1 MQRLKTRS
9 LAVLS
14 VTLPA
19 VLLVLVSGFIND
31 QVDEIDRTRASRSRL
46 QAQIHE
52 TIHRRYS
59 AAILET
65 RLRSRCGITAYIV
78 TMRDNVGNEFNLYYD
93 IDDGKPVRFDLL
105 NGCTGRATPRARP
118 GIQTPLSLEM

>member
-1 MQRLKTRS
+1 MQRPKTLS

-19 VLLVLVSGFIND
+19 VLLMLFSGFIND
-31 QVDEIDRTRASRSRL
+31 QVDEIDRTRVSRSRI

-52 TIHRRYS
+52 TIHSRYS

-78 TMRDNVGNEFNLYYD
+78 TMRDNTGNEFTLYFD
-93 IDDGKPVRFDLL
+93 IDDGKPVWFDLL
-105 NGCTGRATPRARP
+105 NGCTGRATPRTR
-118 GIQTPLSLEM
+118 TPSSLEM

>member
-19 VLLVLVSGFIND
+19 ALLMLVSGFIND
-31 QVDEIDRTRASRSRL
+31 QVDEIDRTRASRSRV
-46 QAQIHE
+46 QTQIHE
-52 TIHRRYS
+52 IIHSRYS

-78 TMRDNVGNEFNLYYD
+78 KVRDNAGNAFTLYYD
-93 IDDGKPVRFDLL
+93 INDGKPVRFDLL
-105 NGCTGRATPRARP
+105 NGCTGRATPRTRP
-118 GIQTPLSLEM
+118 GIQSPSSLEM